1 VDASSFVRSPDGR
14 ELSFYEWGPVEG
26 RPVFVLHGT
35 PGSRYLRHVGGE
47 YERNFLR
54 VITYDRPGY
63 GRSSRLPGRTVAQSA
78 TDIATIADHLG
89 LHRFAVVG
97 ISGGGPS
104 ALAAA
109 AAMPDRVSRCAT
121 IVGAGPHD
129 AEDLD
134 VFAGMSDDE
143 LEEWACAKQGESCLA
158 GAFYQESLDWVES
171 LADVDALPERTR
183 RMLVQAFREA
193 LLTPYGMVD
202 DYASQLMP
210 WGFDL
215 AAVVCPTSV
224 LIAREDTSVPPAHG
238 HWLVAHLPDAIAV
251 VVDGGHMGPRDE
263 PEEELLGWV
272 GDAGADIAKDP

>member
-1 VDASSFVRSPDGR
+1 VESSSVVRSPDGR
-14 ELSFYEWGPVEG
+14 ELCFCEWGRVEG

-35 PGSRYLRHVGGE
+35 PGSRFLRHVGGE
-47 YERNFLR
+47 YERQSLR

-89 LHRFAVVG
+89 LARFAVVG

-134 VFAGMSDDE
+134 VYAGMSDEE
-143 LEEWACAKQGESCLA
+143 LEEWACARQGESCLA
-158 GAFYQESLDWVES
+158 GAFYQESLDWAES
-171 LADVDALPERTR
+171 LADFDTLPEPEWTR
-183 RMLVQAFREA
+183 RMVVQAFREA

-215 AAVVCPTSV
+215 AAVVCPTKV
-224 LIAREDTSVPPAHG
+224 MIAQEDTSVPPAHG
-238 HWLVAHLPDAIAV
+238 HWLVAHLPNAVAV
-251 VVDGGHMGPRDE
+251 VVPGGHMSAERDE
-263 PEEELLGWV
+263 PVEELLGWL
-272 GDAGADIAKDP
+272 GDADA

>member
-1 VDASSFVRSPDGR
+1 MESSGFVGSSDGR
-14 ELSFYEWGPVEG
+14 ELHFCEWGPVEG

-47 YERNFLR
+47 YERQSLR

-89 LHRFAVVG
+89 LHRFGVVG

-109 AAMPDRVSRCAT
+109 AAMPDRVTRCAT

-134 VFAGMSDDE
+134 VFAGMSDEE
-143 LEEWACAKQGESCLA
+143 LDEWACARQGESCLA
-158 GAFYQESLDWVES
+158 GAFYQESLDWAES
-171 LADVDALPERTR
+171 LADVDALPERVR
-183 RMLVQAFREA
+183 LMLVQAFREA
-193 LLTPYGMVD
+193 LLTPYGQAD

-215 AAVVCPTSV
+215 AAVVCPTKV
-224 LIAREDTSVPPAHG
+224 MIAREDTSVPPAHG
-238 HWLVAHLPDAIAV
+238 HWLVAHLPDAVAV

-272 GDAGADIAKDP
+272 GDAVADHAKDL